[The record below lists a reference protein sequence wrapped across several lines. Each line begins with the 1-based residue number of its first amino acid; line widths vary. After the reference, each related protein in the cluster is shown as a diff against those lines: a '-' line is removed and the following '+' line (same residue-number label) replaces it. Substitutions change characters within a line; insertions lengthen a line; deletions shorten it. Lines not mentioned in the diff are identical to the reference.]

1 VTARLVLFF
10 VALLALVAPDAR
22 AASDATQAAKE
33 HYELGIHFF
42 ETRDNEQALIE
53 FQRAN
58 EIKPAPA
65 AVFMMAQCE
74 YLLGRLKEARAHYE
88 RYKKELPNGEFS
100 TLAEDRIQSIDRR
113 QSTFV
118 INTVPDDVTIHIA
131 LEGKPESAVTGQA
144 PNNFQVPRGRYKIDA
159 TKPNYQG
166 QTRVV
171 EVDIAETK
179 PLFFKLDPI
188 PARLEIETAPRGAT
202 LYVNGNRA
210 RNPYKQDVDPGH
222 YEVFAEAPEHEPRTL
237 ELDLAPGER
246 RLLTGPNQLSLP
258 YIQRSG
264 RPELIAAS
272 VILGGFVGAGAVVA
286 AIGTHFQGE
295 HVNSVLLAGGGGLTG
310 LVAGGLVSNALVP
323 GYIPDNRALFILG
336 NMWIGLAEGAAVGVV
351 ARQLVTFNESPVAPC
366 PGATMGGGPC
376 RGPIGEQLR
385 AGFIGSLP
393 GLALGLTAGSLTSEH
408 APTYGRAALIQSA
421 VVGGALT
428 GVLLQTATQWKPYG
442 SGWGSSVNEQTTK
455 GDNCVPET
463 DNPGKF
469 LCATSESSLI
479 DRVPSALIGLNV
491 GLVAGLLG
499 AYLPDQTK
507 YGPSWQR
514 VTLIDLAALAG
525 VIAGGVGGCV
535 ANVDGCLQ
543 SGSPTEGAY
552 AIAATTAL
560 VGGALGAVGGVLL
573 TRHFDDERID
583 ARPTAVPVVRTIMPL
598 RASDGSM
605 APGIGAVGSF

>member
-10 VALLALVAPDAR
+10 VALLALVAPGAR
-22 AASDATQAAKE
+22 AASDSTQAAKE

-272 VILGGFVGAGAVVA
+272 VVLGGFVGAGAVVA

-469 LCATSESSLI
+469 LCATSESSLL

-491 GLVAGLLG
+491 GLVAGLLC

-583 ARPTAVPVVRTIMPL
+583 ARPTAVPVVGTIMPL